1 MTTADSAKR
10 LGHLKAMQAKFH
22 ARQADRSLASDE
34 DGSPRAPL
42 LQKLLQHISDD
53 DGNIDPKKA
62 RMFLTYVK
70 KQIADPKAP
79 RHDMAKRIA
88 EKLQKIPEAQRRKV
102 LAAAG
107 ISEDANFD
115 FTGPTGPTGP
125 EGGDRGDT
133 SRRGLLGDSG
143 DTKRTAGRAAQPKPQ
158 DHSAESWVDDLFD
171 NL

>member
-42 LQKLLQHISDD
+42 LQKLLQHLSDD

-79 RHDMAKRIA
+79 RHDMAKRVA
-88 EKLQKIPEAQRRKV
+88 EKLQKVPEAQRRKV

-107 ISEDANFD
+107 ISGDASFD
-115 FTGPTGPTGP
+115 FTGPTGPV
-125 EGGDRGDT
+125 GGGRGDT

-143 DTKRTAGRAAQPKPQ
+143 GTKRTAGRAAQPKPQ
-158 DHSAESWVDDLFD
+158 DHSAESWVDDFFD